1 MDYLYRYRSI
11 KSLFKYKELEKLSI
25 YFAKPEELNDQMEKY
40 MNVVWQGDEIAFQ
53 GLFKHYIYILACLY
67 YEARIRNP
75 KKHIKTEE
83 LPVFLDIKVLEAPE
97 MQDLFKA
104 IYNEFFDSPGIAQLP
119 KLLAASN
126 RKFNIDE
133 ILLLLKVIHLYA
145 YFVIDNKTRKMVLG
159 QDVFQDTESE
169 EIYEM
174 TKNFEGYSHILEII
188 TDNKFSSQDK
198 DKAKEIFSTAQQ
210 MYKKHL
216 NEVDYKDNDTHNI
229 NILSFDY
236 PEAYIKNI
244 TKLLYG
250 SFCVACFS
258 ATYQNEPMWAHYADC
273 EKGVC
278 LEYKIKKENSHLY
291 LKLCSVTGE
300 SLSSGADKSKVIR
313 NFHLDSIFPINYSSE
328 YPEIDFFTSLARVPV
343 PVIENFWLCNY
354 DKTKFSS
361 CLKKYNPIE
370 EWRKRYFKKAQEYI
384 CTKAENW
391 KYEQEYRIF
400 YQDNS
405 FQLFETAENRV
416 ANYSIDDLESV
427 IFGRNVSAEEKR
439 KIINILSG
447 HCKGKTHAIKFY
459 DLHYSTITKQL
470 ERIPCIESLPDI
482 FAN

>member
-67 YEARIRNP
+67 YEARIRSP
-75 KKHIKTEE
+75 QKHINTEE
-83 LPVFLDIKVLEAPE
+83 LPIFLDIKVLEAPE
-97 MQDLFKA
+97 MKDLFKA

-126 RKFNIDE
+126 IKFNTDE
-133 ILLLLKVIHLYA
+133 ILWILKVIHLCA
-145 YFVIDNKTRKMVLG
+145 YFVIDTITRQMVLG
-159 QDVFQDTESE
+159 QDVFQNTEYKK
-169 EIYEM
+169 IYQM
-174 TKNFEGYSHILEII
+174 VKKWEGYSQTINII
-188 TDNKFSSQDK
+188 TNRMFSAQEK
-198 DKAKEIFSTAQQ
+198 DKQMNVFCMNQQ
-210 MYKKHL
+210 IYIKHL
-216 NEVDYKDNDTHNI
+216 NEVNYKDKDTHNI
-229 NILSFDY
+229 NVLSFDY
-236 PEAYIKNI
+236 PDAYIKNI
-244 TKLLYG
+244 TKILYG

-278 LEYKIKKENSHLY
+278 LEYKIKKENSHYYFKLY
-291 LKLCSVTGE
+291 TLTGIIFN
-300 SLSSGADKSKVIR
+300 KTVSKVT
-313 NFHLDSIFPINYSSE
+313 YSNE
-328 YPEIDFFTSLARVPV
+328 YPEIDFFTSLARVPIQL
-343 PVIENFWLCNY
+343 IENFWLCNY

-370 EWRKRYFKKAQEYI
+370 EWKKRYFKKAQECI

-400 YQDNS
+400 FQDDLLSLPNKKK
-405 FQLFETAENRV
+405 T

-482 FAN
+482 FDKKESI